1 MSETESSSE
10 DRSERVVGRGH
21 HKLAAA
27 LEAFGVIPAGWVC
40 ADLGCNVGGFVG
52 CLLARGAERV
62 YAVDTGYGA
71 LDYQLRRDPRVVAM
85 ERTNAMH
92 VRLPEAVN
100 LVTIDVGWTRQKH
113 ILPAARAMTRPD
125 GQIISLIKPHYEA
138 EPSLLRDGV
147 LPAEHVDGVVESV
160 ASTLGDLGLV
170 ELGRTLSPLPGHGGN
185 QEVFLLLA
193 PKPG

>member
-1 MSETESSSE
+1 MSKTESSSE
-10 DRSERVVGRGH
+10 DRPERVVGRGH

-27 LEAFGVIPAGWVC
+27 LEAFEVDPAGWVC

-52 CLLARGAERV
+52 CLLARGAGRV

-71 LDYQLRRDPRVVAM
+71 LDYQLRRDPRVVVM

-92 VRLPEAVN
+92 VRLAEAVD

-113 ILPAARAMTRPD
+113 ILPAARAMAKPN
-125 GQIISLIKPHYEA
+125 GQIISLVKPHYEA
-138 EPSLLRDGV
+138 EPRLLRDGV
-147 LPAEHVDGVVESV
+147 LAAEQVEPIVESV
-160 ASTLGDLGLV
+160 ALTLADLGLV

-185 QEVFLLLA
+185 QEVFLLLRPA
-193 PKPG
+193 VG

>member
-1 MSETESSSE
+1 MSKADSSSE

-27 LEAFGVIPAGWVC
+27 LEAFGVDPTGWVC

-52 CLLARGAERV
+52 CLLARGAQRV

-71 LDYQLRRDPRVVAM
+71 LDYQLRRDPRVVVM

-92 VRLPEAVN
+92 ARLPEPVD
-100 LVTIDVGWTRQKH
+100 LVTIDVGWTRQRH
-113 ILPAARAMTRPD
+113 ILPAAGAMTKPD
-125 GQIISLIKPHYEA
+125 GRIISLIKPHYEA

-147 LPAEHVDGVVESV
+147 LAAEHVGAVVESV

-170 ELGRTLSPLPGHGGN
+170 ELCRTLSPLPGHGGN
-185 QEVFLLLA
+185 QEVFLLLRA
-193 PKPG
+193 RER